1 MVGGGSFLGEPPAGD
16 GAASLYAEDRE
27 SDGYVWNVTRLW
39 SWRPD
44 LADEF
49 AGIRSR
55 LMESSALE
63 HRDFAVLVAA
73 TAGALGD
80 SYCSLAWGQKLAA
93 ASDAETAAGVIS
105 GELPERLSERERALA
120 GWARMVVRDP
130 NGTSAADVGRL
141 RDVGLSDREIFEA
154 TLFVGL
160 RLAFSSVNDALGAAP
175 DRQLVDAVPDA
186 VRAAVS
192 FGRPAAAKPSAA

>member
-1 MVGGGSFLGEPPAGD
+1 MAVGGSFLGEPPADD
-16 GAASLYAEDRE
+16 GAAAAYEEDRAA
-27 SDGYVWNVTRLW
+27 DGYVGNVTRLW

-49 AGIRSR
+49 RGIRSR
-55 LMESSALE
+55 LMESSSLE

-73 TAGALGD
+73 TAGVLGD

-93 ASDAETAAGVIS
+93 ASDAETAAAVIV
-105 GELPERLSERERALA
+105 GELPESLSVRERALA
-120 GWARMVVRDP
+120 RWARLVVRDP
-130 NGTSAADVGRL
+130 NGTTPADVERL
-141 RDVGLSDREIFEA
+141 REAGLSDREIFEA

-175 DRQLVDAVPDA
+175 DRQLVDAVPEA
-186 VRAAVS
+186 VRAAVT
-192 FGRPAAAKPSAA
+192 FGRPPAAEPSPA